1 MTRKQI
7 TPDWPSAGRARIA
20 QAVRAGDFVYTSGQV
35 AYDRNGNVVGKG
47 DMKAQA
53 RQTFAN
59 IRELLALAGASM
71 DDVVKITAFVV
82 DMSKYAD
89 YSAARAEAFP
99 GNVPASSTVSTPR
112 LVNPDLLVEV
122 EAVAY
127 KPVP

>member
-1 MTRKQI
+1 MRRQI
-7 TPDWPSAGRARIA
+7 VPDWPSAKRVRIA
-20 QAVRAGDFVYTSGQV
+20 QAVRAGDFIYTSGQV
-35 AYDRNGNVVGKG
+35 AYDRDGNVVGKG

-59 IRELLALAGASM
+59 IRDLLALEGATM

-82 DMSKYAD
+82 DMSRYAA
-89 YSAARAEAFP
+89 YSEARAEAFP

-127 KPVP
+127 RPAGR

>member
-7 TPDWPSAGRARIA
+7 VPDWPSAGRARIA

>member
-1 MTRKQI
+1 MRRQI
-7 TPDWPSAGRARIA
+7 VPDWPSAKRVWIA
-20 QAVRAGDFVYTSGQV
+20 QAVRAGDFIYTSGQV
-35 AYDRNGNVVGKG
+35 AYDRDGNVVGKG

-59 IRELLALAGASM
+59 IRDLLALEGATM

-82 DMSKYAD
+82 DMSRYAA
-89 YSAARAEAFP
+89 YSEARAEAFP

-127 KPVP
+127 RPAGR

>member
-127 KPVP
+127 KPAP

>member
-35 AYDRNGNVVGKG
+35 AYDRNGNVVGMG

-89 YSAARAEAFP
+89 YSAARAEAFS

-127 KPVP
+127 KPVS